1 MRLSHSITS
10 SKGVATVKEITPLD
24 YVLALNLAIAQFGN
38 VGIDEIEETFW
49 LAQWLEQQLIVMDG
63 EFTEAE
69 FADII
74 QQFKS
79 LNSGI
84 FQKLP
89 EGSPQVDPTR
99 KLKSKKL
106 KEVAQSIQTDC
117 AILISRF
124 NYQAV
129 FSYGFQFIQHIQQ
142 LHK

>member
-24 YVLALNLAIAQFGN
+24 YVLVLNLAIAQFGN
-38 VGIDEIEETFW
+38 VSIDEIEEAFW
-49 LAQWLEQQLIVMDG
+49 LAQWLEQQLIVIDG

-69 FADII
+69 FADIVK
-74 QQFKS
+74 QFKS

-84 FQKLP
+84 FETLP
-89 EGSPQVDPTR
+89 VGGRHVEPSR
-99 KLKSKKL
+99 KPISKKL

-129 FSYGFQFIQHIQQ
+129 FSYGFQFIQHLQQ